1 MLEGIDLACQRGDRT
16 LFSHLNLRLDA
27 GELMLVQ
34 GTNGSGKTSLLRMV
48 CGLMLPAYGEIRW
61 RGVSTSE
68 DREAFHAEM
77 AYFGHA
83 PAIKEDL
90 SALENLEF
98 SCRLAD
104 EPVSREA
111 ATAAL
116 TRLGVGHCRDLPAKV
131 LSQGQRRRVALAR
144 IPLSRAKLWILDE
157 PLTALDV
164 AAAQLV
170 QNLLFEHLSEGGMA
184 MLTTHQPLT
193 VEGIEPRILR
203 LSA

>member
-1 MLEGIDLACQRGDRT
+1 MLEGKDLACVRGDRT
-16 LFSHLNLRLDA
+16 LFSRLDFALSA

-61 RGVSTSE
+61 RGVSTTE

-90 SALENLEF
+90 TALENLEF
-98 SCRLAD
+98 SSRLAGD
-104 EPVSREA
+104 PVGREA
-111 ATAAL
+111 ASAAL
-116 TRLGVGHCRDLPAKV
+116 ARLGVGHCRDLPAKV

-193 VEGIEPRILR
+193 VAGIEPRILR

>member
-1 MLEGIDLACQRGDRT
+1 MLEAKDLACVRGDRT
-16 LFSHLNLRLDA
+16 LFSRLGFVVGD
-27 GELMLVQ
+27 GELLLVH
-34 GTNGSGKTSLLRMV
+34 GSNGSGKTSLLRMV
-48 CGLMLPAYGEIRW
+48 CGLMAPAYGEIHW
-61 RGVSTSE
+61 RGVSIAE
-68 DREAFHAEM
+68 EREAFHAEM

-98 SCRLAD
+98 SSRLAGD
-104 EPVSREA
+104 PVSREA

-170 QNLLFEHLSEGGMA
+170 QNLLGEHLSEGGMA

-193 VEGIEPRILR
+193 VAGIEPRVLR

>member
-1 MLEGIDLACQRGDRT
+1 MLEGKDLACVRGDRT
-16 LFSHLNLRLDA
+16 LFSRLNFVLDA
-27 GELMLVQ
+27 GQLLLVQ

-48 CGLMLPAYGEIRW
+48 CGLMAPAHGEIRW
-61 RGVSTSE
+61 RGEPTSE
-68 DREAFHAEM
+68 EREAFHAEM

-90 SALENLEF
+90 SAWENLEF
-98 SCRLAD
+98 SCRLAGD
-104 EPVSREA
+104 PVSREA
-111 ATAAL
+111 AELAL
-116 TRLGVGHCRDLPAKV
+116 ARLGVGHCRDLPAKV

-170 QNLLFEHLSEGGMA
+170 QTLLGEHLAEGGMA
-184 MLTTHQPLT
+184 MLTTHQPLE
-193 VEGIEPRILR
+193 VAGITPGVLR